1 MAITMTLKV
10 TVDGFADKANINGNF
25 SARGIVAE
33 VLDIK
38 GCEASQLSV
47 WAPNG
52 GNGGNVAFLTKDVG
66 LVAKV
71 NKAREARMSPR
82 DEIAA
87 LKAEIAALKAA
98 KDGKAR
104 GAKKAPTEAELLKAE
119 LEALRAGK

>member
-1 MAITMTLKV
+1 MAITLTLKV
-10 TVDGFADKANINGNF
+10 TIEGFAAEAN
-25 SARGIVAE
+25 ARGNYSGRGISFE
-33 VLDIK
+33 MLDVK

-47 WAPNG
+47 WAPME
-52 GNGGNVAFLTKDVG
+52 GNGGSIGFLTKDVG

-98 KDGKAR
+98 KEGKAR

-119 LEALRAGK
+119 LEALKAGK

>member
-1 MAITMTLKV
+1 MAITLTLKV
-10 TVDGFADKANINGNF
+10 TIDSFAAEATARGNF
-25 SARGIVAE
+25 GARGITAE
-33 VLDIK
+33 VIDVK

-47 WAPNG
+47 WTPME
-52 GNGGNVAFLTKDVG
+52 GNGGNVSFLTKDVG

-98 KDGKAR
+98 KEGKAR
-104 GAKKAPTEAELLKAE
+104 GAKKAPTEAELLMAE
-119 LEALRAGK
+119 LAALKAGK